1 MTLLHPRDF
10 ACFGMLGEMACQ
22 HLVKDLLDHVQ

>member
-1 MTLLHPRDF
+1 MTLLHSRGF

-22 HLVKDLLDHVQ
+22 RLVKDLLDQVL